1 MIRAISIFATCFS
14 LVLVLATGSLSATPL
29 TATAKGL
36 ANGAAAVD
44 AVQKVHGCHAVC
56 RRGGYGW
63 HRHGPRCG
71 RIPC

>member
-1 MIRAISIFATCFS
+1 MIRTIALCASCFS
-14 LVLVLATGSLSATPL
+14 LALVLTVGSLSATPL
-29 TATAKGL
+29 AGTAKGL
-36 ANGAAAVD
+36 SGSAAAVA